1 MAGKTKHERREER
14 RRAIEEALPPID
26 AGQFENVE
34 PPTNTHYTI
43 DQVLKAGE
51 AIVKGATLKDAEILY
66 GFTRGALRGWQ
77 KDARRAARGLHHPL
91 GPWASACAETV
102 ERALAIRRMRWQ
114 ALAEEGG
121 GGSHAALW
129 MLERRGGREF
139 EPPTQHHK
147 VQRETREV
155 VAHITLDSA
164 LEATSRELGIPLED
178 LKAQGDFWAQ
188 SMTAKQRGEALPLP
202 PAKVIDLDET

>member
-77 KDARRAARGLHHPL
+77 KDARRAARGRRRLAV
-91 GPWASACAETV
+91 AS
-102 ERALAIRRMRWQ
+102 RRPSSAAWQ
-114 ALAEEGG
+114 RV
-121 GGSHAALW
+121 S
-129 MLERRGGREF
+129 
-139 EPPTQHHK
+139 
-147 VQRETREV
+147 
-155 VAHITLDSA
+155 
-164 LEATSRELGIPLED
+164 
-178 LKAQGDFWAQ
+178 Q
-188 SMTAKQRGEALPLP
+188 SL
-202 PAKVIDLDET
+202 